1 MSYPATQAAKE
12 TANSASDYNNGTRV
26 EISAQLRPKLRQDSI
41 FLPNNNGV
49 LFRNGSNVFFLK
61 GASTY
66 RWISSLAPHLTG
78 EHTLEELCQSLDPE
92 RREMVTRLVH
102 TLWQKGIVK
111 DHVPEDPALLSE
123 AVRRQFAPQI
133 GLIDHYADLPLKKFA
148 AFRQSRILIVG
159 AGLPF
164 RALGAALAR
173 NGLETL
179 FLAPTGDAEENWREI
194 NEEIS
199 ALPNFHGFSPTQLR
213 LDADHLAEELKRF
226 QIVTYCSEEGSLRD
240 VQLLNSQ
247 CYKAGVAFLPGIIF
261 GGQSLIGPLV
271 APGTAGCWQC
281 AMLRLS
287 ANLEERRS
295 AGLWKRV
302 ALRDALIDEQFTSF
316 IPTSKMLGNSLAFE
330 LFKAL
335 AGHQQPETAGGV
347 LTQDLETLESSR
359 SMLLPHPLC
368 SVCAPVRPATE
379 AMQLEEIAAGKH
391 DRKLTEEAQLESWY
405 RFIDPRVG
413 IFQRFA
419 DEDSEQLPLRTT
431 RLVVG
436 HPTDAA
442 VQPLLISAHSIES
455 TALARHHALVEAVRT
470 YARTVPDRR
479 RMVLSSFGEL
489 LASGA
494 EPLAAHQLSLWSGLH
509 SFDERTRLEWLP
521 AYSSFKQ
528 RLYYVLAAAV
538 YPESSLNRLA
548 AFERTTAGSAV
559 GQTYQEVRA
568 DGLFSALTYE
578 RLREVVQARSEV
590 VSLDAEVLSEMDSDL
605 AYLIKTVGRLNE
617 SVRLVEFIG
626 QLPLH
631 VVLASAGRDPSS
643 TDQILRVGSGLSR
656 IQAVKRAL
664 IGLIGTLQDGSSQN
678 GSGQYNY
685 SSQIPFRR
693 FSLPVDIEIRALA
706 RDGYE
711 EHSATIEN
719 IDNALQSSGRD
730 VLFVNT
736 TTDDIRRTETFIAGT
751 VLLSSGVTIPN
762 PAPTSIRA

>member
-1 MSYPATQAAKE
+1 MTYLATPAAIE
-12 TANSASDYNNGTRV
+12 PANSASDHNNGATV
-26 EISAQLRPKLRQDSI
+26 EISGQLRPKLRQDSI
-41 FLPNNNGV
+41 FLPNNDGV

-78 EHTLEELCQSLDPE
+78 EHTLEELCDSLDPE

-133 GLIDHYADLPLKKFA
+133 GLIDHYSDLPLKRFA

-159 AGLPF
+159 AGPPF

-179 FLAPTGDAEENWREI
+179 FLAPTADTEENWREI
-194 NEEIS
+194 NEEIF
-199 ALPNFHGFSPTQLR
+199 ALPQFDVDFSCNLVR

-226 QIVTYCSEEGSLRD
+226 QVVVYCSEEGSLRD
-240 VQLLNSQ
+240 VHLLNSQ
-247 CYKAGVAFLPGIIF
+247 CYKVGVAFLPGIIF
-261 GGQSLIGPLV
+261 DGQSLIGPLV
-271 APGTAGCWQC
+271 TPGTAGCWQC
-281 AMLRLS
+281 ATLRLS
-287 ANLEERRS
+287 ANLEERHS

-302 ALRDALIDEQFTSF
+302 ALREALIDEQFNSF

-347 LTQDLETLESSR
+347 LTQNLETLESSR

-368 SVCAPVRPATE
+368 AVCVAVHPATE
-379 AMQLEEIAAGKH
+379 ALQLEQIVEGKH
-391 DRKLTEEAQLESWY
+391 DRELTDEAQLKSWY

-413 IFQRFA
+413 ILQRFA
-419 DEDSEQLPLRTT
+419 DEDAEQLPLRTT

-442 VQPLLISAHSIES
+442 VQPFLISAHSIDS

-479 RMVLSSFGEL
+479 RMIVSSFAEL
-489 LASGA
+489 LESGQQ
-494 EPLAAHQLSLWSGLH
+494 PIAAHELSLWSGLH
-509 SFDERTRLEWLP
+509 SFDKRSRIEWLP
-521 AYSSFKQ
+521 AYSSLKQ
-528 RLYYVLAAAV
+528 RLYYVPAVAV
-538 YPESSLNRLA
+538 YPYSSLNRLA

-559 GQTYQEVRA
+559 GTTYHEVRA
-568 DGLFSALTYE
+568 DGLFSALSYE
-578 RLREVVQARSEV
+578 RLRHVVQGRSEV
-590 VSLDAEVLSEMDSDL
+590 LSLDVQALSEMDPDL
-605 AYLIKTVGRLNE
+605 AYLFKTVERLNI
-617 SVRLVEFIG
+617 SVRLLELTG
-626 QLPLH
+626 QIPLH
-631 VVLASAGRDPSS
+631 VVLASAVREPSS
-643 TDQILRVGSGLSR
+643 TDVILRIGSSLSR
-656 IQAVKRAL
+656 IQAVKDAL
-664 IGLIGTLQDGSSQN
+664 IGLIGTVQDASSQN
-678 GSGQYNY
+678 GSAQYNY
-685 SSQIPFRR
+685 SSKIPFRQ
-693 FSLPVDIEIRALA
+693 FSLPVDIEIRPLN

-711 EHSATIEN
+711 EHPATIED
-719 IDNALQSSGRD
+719 IDNALQKDGRD

-736 TTDDIRRTETFIAGT
+736 TTDDILSTETFITGT
-751 VLLSSGVTIPN
+751 VLL
-762 PAPTSIRA
+762 TSA

>member
-1 MSYPATQAAKE
+1 MTYLASQAA
-12 TANSASDYNNGTRV
+12 TGSANSAGDNNGSKV
-26 EISAQLRPKLRQDSI
+26 EITALLRPKLRQDSI
-41 FLPNNNGV
+41 FLPNNDGV

-78 EHTLEELCQSLDPE
+78 EHTLEELCDTLDPE

-111 DHVPEDPALLSE
+111 DHVPEDPALLPE
-123 AVRRQFAPQI
+123 AVRRRFASQI
-133 GLIDHYADLPLKKFA
+133 GLIDHYADLPLSRFA

-164 RALGAALAR
+164 RALSAALAR

-179 FLAPTGDAEENWREI
+179 FLAPTANRKENWGEI
-194 NEEIS
+194 DEEIS
-199 ALPNFHGFSPTQLR
+199 ASPQFAGESSPAIVR
-213 LDADHLAEELKRF
+213 LEADHVAEELTRF
-226 QIVTYCSEEGSLRD
+226 QVVAYCSEEGSLRD
-240 VQLLNSQ
+240 VHLLNSQ
-247 CYKAGVAFLPGIIF
+247 CYQAGIAFLPGIIF

-302 ALRDALIDEQFTSF
+302 ALGDELIEEHFGSFT
-316 IPTSKMLGNSLAFE
+316 PTAKMLGNSLAFE

-335 AGHQQPETAGGV
+335 AGHQQPETTGGV
-347 LTQDLETLESSR
+347 LAQDLETLESSR
-359 SMLLPHPLC
+359 SLLLPHPLC

-419 DEDSEQLPLRTT
+419 DEGSEQLPLRTT

-479 RMVLSSFGEL
+479 GMVLSSFGEL

-521 AYSSFKQ
+521 AYSSFRQ
-528 RLYYVLAAAV
+528 RLCHVPAAAV
-538 YPESSLNRLA
+538 YPDSSLNRLG
-548 AFERTTAGSAV
+548 AFEKTTAGSAV
-559 GQTYQEVRA
+559 GQTYHDVRA
-568 DGLFSALTYE
+568 DGLFSALCYE
-578 RLREVVQARSEV
+578 RLRDVVQARSEV
-590 VSLDAEVLSEMDSDL
+590 ISLDAQVLSELDPDL
-605 AYLIKTVGRLNE
+605 AYLLKTVDRLNL
-617 SVRLVEFIG
+617 SVRLLELVG
-626 QLPLH
+626 QIPLH
-631 VVLASAGRDPSS
+631 VVLASAVRETSS
-643 TDQILRVGSGLSR
+643 TDMIVRVGRSLSR
-656 IQAVKRAL
+656 IEAVKHAL
-664 IGLIGTLQDGSSQN
+664 IGLIGTVQDASSQN
-678 GSGQYNY
+678 GSAAYNY
-685 SSQIPFRR
+685 SSEIPFRR
-693 FSLPVDIEIRALA
+693 FSLPVDIEIRTLD

-711 EHSATIEN
+711 EHSASIEA
-719 IDNALQSSGRD
+719 IDDAVRAAGRD